1 MKIEKTLLSSNLFSH
16 PGISLE
22 DHLIGVAEL
31 SDLFLSEKPS
41 GITER
46 LNSICRIIALT
57 HDIGKA
63 TKYFQDYLNAAEKEK
78 EKLKKNNETWHS
90 LFSSVCAYYLTKE
103 LSLSDEIHPV
113 FAFLAIRR
121 HHGNLRDVRDD
132 VLFDSN
138 DAELLHKQLES
149 IEDEGFSVLCNRLHS
164 AGLPLLLNKQIIS
177 QWIDGFASE
186 SRRIKK
192 YLRNINNAVSNYI
205 TLNLI
210 YSILLDADKSE
221 VVVRDNTLFNRKEFN
236 STEWVHTYKKQT
248 IFPESP
254 VNILREKAYHETL
267 NHDIDLNKKI
277 YSLNIPTGLGKTLTS
292 LSFALKLKEVI
303 KSKNTVE
310 PRIVYALPFL
320 SIIDQNSEVFEAVIK
335 ANNIEPDTSILL
347 KHHHLSE
354 VFYKKEDNEFES
366 DEAKILTEGWN
377 SEIIVT
383 TFVQLFHALI
393 SNKNKSIRKF
403 HRLANSIMILDEVQ
417 SIPVKYWLLLR
428 NILITLS
435 EMLNAYMIFV
445 TATEPLIFERGET
458 IGLLNKDYYFNSL
471 DRVSMKPLLNSPMT
485 TNNLSDFFDLSDS
498 RTYLFIFNT
507 ITSAKDFYN
516 LVKDKGITI
525 TYLSTHL
532 IPKER
537 LNRIREIKEKKYK
550 VVVTTQLVEAGVDID
565 FDIVVRDMAPL
576 DSINQASGRCNRNGI
591 SKGEAYI
598 VKVKRENGR
607 TYASYIYDA
616 VLLDITEEILSA
628 KDEIKEGEF
637 LDLIDHYYKETK
649 EKKSQDISR
658 NLLEAITKL
667 RYDSEDDAIAISD
680 FKLIEED
687 YQKVDVFIEVSA
699 EAGEIWRKFMNLK
712 SIDDLLLRKKTF
724 DAMKAEFYQYVI
736 AIPKNTE
743 NMPQIVGE
751 IGYVK
756 QSILNDYYGSE
767 TGFITKNT
775 KSVVIW

>member
-1 MKIEKTLLSSNLFSH
+1 MEKTLPSSNFYSH
-16 PGISLE
+16 PGIPLE

-31 SDLFLSEKPS
+31 SDLFLSEKPFE
-41 GITER
+41 IRER
-46 LNSICRIIALT
+46 LNSICRVIALT

-63 TKYFQDYLNAAEKEK
+63 TRYFQDYLYADDK

-90 LFSSVCAYYLTKE
+90 LFSSVCAYHLTKE
-103 LSLSDEIHPV
+103 LSLSDEIYPV
-113 FAFLAIRR
+113 FAFLAIKR

-132 VLFDSN
+132 VLFDNN
-138 DAELLHKQLES
+138 DAGLLHKQLES
-149 IEDEGFSVLCNRLHS
+149 IEDEGFSVICSRLYS

-177 QWIDGFASE
+177 QWIDGFARE
-186 SRRIKK
+186 SRQIKK
-192 YLRNINNAVSNYI
+192 FLRNINNTVSNYI

-210 YSILLDADKSE
+210 YSILLDSDKSE
-221 VVVRDNTLFNRKEFN
+221 VVVKDKTVFNRKEFN
-236 STEWVHTYKKQT
+236 SADLVDSYKKQT

-277 YSLNIPTGLGKTLTS
+277 YSLNLPTGLGKTLTS

-303 KSKNTVE
+303 KSKNGVE

-320 SIIDQNSEVFEAVIK
+320 SIIDQNSEVFESVIK

-354 VFYKKEDNEFES
+354 VFYKKEEDEFES
-366 DEAKILTEGWN
+366 DEAKILIEGWN

-383 TFVQLFHALI
+383 TFVQFFHALI

-403 HRLANSIMILDEVQ
+403 HRLANSIIILDEVQ

-435 EMLNAYMIFV
+435 EMLNAYTIFV

-485 TNNLSDFFDLSDS
+485 INNLSDFFDLSDEK
-498 RTYLFIFNT
+498 TYLFIFNT

-516 LVKDKGITI
+516 LVKDRGITI

-537 LNRIREIKEKKYK
+537 LKRIREIKEKKYK

-576 DSINQASGRCNRNGI
+576 DSINQAAGRCNRNGI
-591 SKGEAYI
+591 SKGETYI
-598 VKVKRENGR
+598 VKLAGENR
-607 TYASYIYDA
+607 RAYASYIYDA
-616 VLLDITEEILSA
+616 VLLDITGKILST

-649 EKKSQDISR
+649 ENKTQDVSR

-667 RYDSEDDAIAISD
+667 RYDSEDDTISISD

-687 YQKVDVFIEVSA
+687 YQKVDVFIEVNA
-699 EAGEIWRKFMNLK
+699 EAGEVWRKFMNLK
-712 SIDDLLLRKKTF
+712 SIDDLFLRKKTF
-724 DAMKAEFYQYVI
+724 DAIKAEFYQYIVS
-736 AIPKNTE
+736 IPMNTK

-756 QSILNDYYGSE
+756 QSILNDYYDRE
-767 TGFITKNT
+767 TGFITKDT

>member
-1 MKIEKTLLSSNLFSH
+1 MEKTLLSSNLYSH
-16 PGISLE
+16 PGIPLE
-22 DHLIGVAEL
+22 DHLLGVAEL
-31 SDLFLSEKPS
+31 SDLFLSEKPFE
-41 GITER
+41 IRER

-63 TKYFQDYLNAAEKEK
+63 TRYFQDYLNADEKEK
-78 EKLKKNNETWHS
+78 EKLKKEETWHS
-90 LFSSVCAYYLTKE
+90 LFSSVCAYHLTKE
-103 LSLSDEIHPV
+103 LSLHDLIYPV

-132 VLFDSN
+132 VLFDNS
-138 DAELLHKQLES
+138 DAGLLHKQLES
-149 IEDEGFSVLCNRLHS
+149 IENEGFSVICSRLYS

-177 QWIDGFASE
+177 QWIDGFAGE
-186 SRRIKK
+186 SRQIKK
-192 YLRNINNAVSNYI
+192 YLKNINNAVSNYI

-221 VVVRDNTLFNRKEFN
+221 VVVKDKIVFNRNKFN
-236 STEWVHTYKKQT
+236 SAEWVHTYKEQT

-254 VNILREKAYHETL
+254 VNILREKAYHEIL
-267 NHDIDLNKKI
+267 NHEIDLNKKI
-277 YSLNIPTGLGKTLTS
+277 YSLNLPTGLGKTLAS
-292 LSFALKLKEVI
+292 LSFALKLKEII
-303 KSKNTVE
+303 KSKNGAE
-310 PRIVYALPFL
+310 PRIIYALPFL
-320 SIIDQNSEVFEAVIK
+320 SIIDQNSEVFESVIK

-354 VFYKKEDNEFES
+354 VFYKKEGDEFES
-366 DEAKILTEGWN
+366 DEAKILIEGWN

-383 TFVQLFHALI
+383 TFVQFFHALI
-393 SNKNKSIRKF
+393 SNKNKSVRKF
-403 HRLANSIMILDEVQ
+403 HRLANSIIILDEVQ

-435 EMLNAYMIFV
+435 EMLNAYIIFV

-471 DRVSMKPLLNSPMT
+471 DRVSMKSLLNSPVT
-485 TNNLSDFFDLSDS
+485 INNLSELFDLANEK
-498 RTYLFIFNT
+498 TYLFIFNT

-516 LVKDKGITI
+516 LVKDRRGTI

-537 LNRIREIKEKKYK
+537 LKRIREIKEKRYK
-550 VVVTTQLVEAGVDID
+550 VVATTQLVEAGVDID

-591 SKGEAYI
+591 SKGETYI
-598 VKVKRENGR
+598 LKLSNENGR
-607 TYASYIYDA
+607 KYASYIYDA
-616 VLLDITEEILSA
+616 VLLDITGKILST
-628 KDEIKEGEF
+628 KDEIKESDF

-649 EKKSQDISR
+649 EKKTQDVSR

-667 RYDSEDDAIAISD
+667 RYDSEDDTTCISD

-687 YQKVDVFIEVSA
+687 YPKVDVFIEVNE
-699 EAGEIWRKFMNLK
+699 EAGEVWRKFMDLR
-712 SIDDLLLRKKTF
+712 SIGDLFLRKKTF
-724 DAMKAEFYQYVI
+724 DAIKAEFYQYVI
-736 AIPKNTE
+736 SIPMNTK
-743 NMPQIVGE
+743 NMPQMVGE

-756 QSILNDYYGSE
+756 QSILNDYYDRE
-767 TGFITKNT
+767 TGFITKDT

>member
-1 MKIEKTLLSSNLFSH
+1 MEKTLLSSNLYSH
-16 PGISLE
+16 PGIPLE

-41 GITER
+41 EIRER

-63 TKYFQDYLNAAEKEK
+63 TKYFQNYLNADDK
-78 EKLKKNNETWHS
+78 EKLKKEETRHS
-90 LFSSVCAYYLTKE
+90 LFSSVCAYHLTKKS
-103 LSLSDEIHPV
+103 SLSDEIYPV
-113 FAFLAIRR
+113 FAFLAIKR

-132 VLFDSN
+132 VLFDNN

-149 IEDEGFSVLCNRLHS
+149 IADEGFFILCSRLHS
-164 AGLPLLLNKQIIS
+164 AGLPLLLNKRIIS
-177 QWIDGFASE
+177 QWIDGFAGE

-205 TLNLI
+205 TLNFI

-221 VVVRDNTLFNRKEFN
+221 VVVKDKTVFNRKEFI
-236 STEWVHTYKKQT
+236 SAAWVHTYKKQT

-254 VNILREKAYHETL
+254 INILREKAYQETL

-277 YSLNIPTGLGKTLTS
+277 YSLNLPTGLGKTLTS

-303 KSKNTVE
+303 KPKNGVE

-320 SIIDQNSEVFEAVIK
+320 SIIDQNSEVFESVIK
-335 ANNIEPDTSILL
+335 ANKIEPDTSILL

-354 VFYKKEDNEFES
+354 VFYKKEDDEFES
-366 DEAKILTEGWN
+366 DEAKILIEGWN

-383 TFVQLFHALI
+383 TFIQFFHALI
-393 SNKNKSIRKF
+393 SNKNKSVRKF
-403 HRLANSIMILDEVQ
+403 HRLANSVIILDEVQ

-435 EMLNAYMIFV
+435 EMLNAYIIFV

-458 IGLLNKDYYFNSL
+458 VGLLNKDYYFKAL
-471 DRVSMKPLLNSPMT
+471 DRVTMKPLLNSPMT
-485 TNNLSDFFDLSDS
+485 INNLSNYFDLTDGK
-498 RTYLFIFNT
+498 TYLFIFNT

-516 LVKDKGITI
+516 LVKDRRITI

-532 IPKER
+532 IPKDR
-537 LNRIREIKEKKYK
+537 LKRIREIKEKKYK
-550 VVVTTQLVEAGVDID
+550 IVVTTQLVEAGVDID

-591 SKGEAYI
+591 GKGETYI
-598 VKVKRENGR
+598 VKLASENGR

-616 VLLDITEEILSA
+616 VLLDITGKIISTKE
-628 KDEIKEGEF
+628 EIKESEF

-649 EKKSQDISR
+649 EKKTQDVSR

-667 RYDSEDDAIAISD
+667 RYDSNNDDTISITD

-687 YQKVDVFIEVSA
+687 YPKVDVFIEKNE
-699 EAGEIWRKFMNLK
+699 EADEIWKKFINLRN
-712 SIDDLLLRKKTF
+712 IDDLFLRKKTF
-724 DAMKAEFYQYVI
+724 DAIKAEFYQYVI
-736 AIPKNTE
+736 SIPMNTK

-756 QSILNDYYGSE
+756 QSILNDYYDSE
-767 TGFITKNT
+767 TGFITKDT

>member
-1 MKIEKTLLSSNLFSH
+1 MEKTLPSSNLYSH
-16 PGISLE
+16 PGIPLE

-41 GITER
+41 GIREK
-46 LNSICRIIALT
+46 LKSICRIIALT

-63 TKYFQDYLNAAEKEK
+63 TRYFQDYLSANDKEK
-78 EKLKKNNETWHS
+78 EKLKKAKETWHS

-103 LSLSDEIHPV
+103 LSLSDEIYPV

-132 VLFDSN
+132 VLFDNSE
-138 DAELLHKQLES
+138 AGLLHKQLGS
-149 IEDEGFSVLCNRLHS
+149 IEDEGFSVICNRLYI

-177 QWIDGFASE
+177 QWFDGFVGE
-186 SRRIKK
+186 SRQIKK

-221 VVVRDNTLFNRKEFN
+221 VVVKDKIIFNRKEFN

-248 IFPESP
+248 ISHESP
-254 VNILREKAYHETL
+254 INILREKAYRETL

-277 YSLNIPTGLGKTLTS
+277 YSLNLPTGLGKTLTS
-292 LSFALKLKEVI
+292 FSFALKLKEGI
-303 KSKNTVE
+303 KSKNGVE

-320 SIIDQNSEVFEAVIK
+320 SIIDQNSEVFESVIK

-354 VFYKKEDNEFES
+354 VFYKKEDDEFES
-366 DEAKILTEGWN
+366 DEAKILIEGWN

-383 TFVQLFHALI
+383 TFVQLFHAII
-393 SNKNKSIRKF
+393 SNKNKSVRKF
-403 HRLANSIMILDEVQ
+403 HRLANSIIILDEVQ

-428 NILITLS
+428 NILMALA
-435 EMLNAYMIFV
+435 EMLNAYIIFV

-458 IGLLNKDYYFNSL
+458 IGLLNKDYYFKAL

-485 TNNLSDFFDLSDS
+485 INNLSDFFDLNDEK
-498 RTYLFIFNT
+498 TYLFIFNT

-516 LVKDKGITI
+516 LVKNKGITI

-537 LNRIREIKEKKYK
+537 LKRIREIKEKKYK

-576 DSINQASGRCNRNGI
+576 DSINQASGRCNRNGL
-591 SKGEAYI
+591 SKGETYI
-598 VKVKRENGR
+598 VKLASENGR
-607 TYASYIYDA
+607 AYASYIYDA
-616 VLLDITEEILSA
+616 VLLDITGKILSTKA
-628 KDEIKEGEF
+628 EIEEGEF

-649 EKKSQDISR
+649 EKKTQDVSR

-667 RYDSEDDAIAISD
+667 RYDSEDGTISISD

-687 YQKVDVFIEVSA
+687 YQKVDVFIEVNG
-699 EAGEIWRKFMNLK
+699 EAGEVWRKFMNLK
-712 SIDDLLLRKKTF
+712 SIDNLFLRKKTL
-724 DAMKAEFYQYVI
+724 DAIKTEFYQYVVS
-736 AIPKNTE
+736 IPMNTK
-743 NMPQIVGE
+743 NMPQMVGE

-756 QSILNDYYGSE
+756 QSILNDYYDSE
-767 TGFITKNT
+767 TGFITKDT
-775 KSVVIW
+775 KSVIIW

>member
-1 MKIEKTLLSSNLFSH
+1 MEKTLLSSKLYSH
-16 PGISLE
+16 PRIPLE

-41 GITER
+41 EIRER

-63 TKYFQDYLNAAEKEK
+63 TKYFQDYLNADDKEK
-78 EKLKKNNETWHS
+78 GKLKKIKETWHS

-103 LSLSDEIHPV
+103 LSLSDELYPV

-132 VLFDSN
+132 VLFDAE
-138 DAELLHKQLES
+138 DAKLLHKQLES
-149 IEDEGFSVLCNRLHS
+149 IEGEDFFVLCSRLHS

-177 QWIDGFASE
+177 QWIDGFTGE
-186 SRRIKK
+186 SRQIKK
-192 YLRNINNAVSNYI
+192 YLRNINNAVINYI

-221 VVVRDNTLFNRKEFN
+221 VVVKDKIVFNRKEFN

-254 VNILREKAYHETL
+254 VNILREKAYRETL

-277 YSLNIPTGLGKTLTS
+277 YSLNLPTGLGKTLTS

-303 KSKNTVE
+303 KSKNGVE

-320 SIIDQNSEVFEAVIK
+320 SIIDQNSEVFESVIK

-354 VFYKKEDNEFES
+354 VFYEKDGDEFES
-366 DEAKILTEGWN
+366 DEAKILIEGWN

-393 SNKNKSIRKF
+393 SNKNKRVRKF
-403 HRLANSIMILDEVQ
+403 HRLANSIIILDEVQ

-435 EMLNAYMIFV
+435 EMLNAYIIFV

-458 IGLLNKDYYFNSL
+458 VGLLNKDYYFNAL
-471 DRVSMKPLLNSPMT
+471 DRVTMKPLLNSPLT
-485 TNNLSDFFDLSDS
+485 INNLSEFFDLSDEK
-498 RTYLFIFNT
+498 TYLFIFNT

-516 LVKDKGITI
+516 LVKGSVASIA
-525 TYLSTHL
+525 YLSTH
-532 IPKER
+532 ITPKDR
-537 LNRIREIKEKKYK
+537 LTRIREIKEKKYR

-565 FDIVVRDMAPL
+565 FDIVVRDMA
-576 DSINQASGRCNRNGI
+576 NQR
-591 SKGEAYI
+591 
-598 VKVKRENGR
+598 
-607 TYASYIYDA
+607 
-616 VLLDITEEILSA
+616 
-628 KDEIKEGEF
+628 
-637 LDLIDHYYKETK
+637 
-649 EKKSQDISR
+649 
-658 NLLEAITKL
+658 
-667 RYDSEDDAIAISD
+667 
-680 FKLIEED
+680 
-687 YQKVDVFIEVSA
+687 
-699 EAGEIWRKFMNLK
+699 
-712 SIDDLLLRKKTF
+712 
-724 DAMKAEFYQYVI
+724 
-736 AIPKNTE
+736 
-743 NMPQIVGE
+743 
-751 IGYVK
+751 
-756 QSILNDYYGSE
+756 
-767 TGFITKNT
+767 
-775 KSVVIW
+775 